1 MNFYNLLKIGKIE
14 LKKNSILN
22 YNLDS
27 EILLSQALNISRENL
42 ILNLNKTVNKF
53 IQQKYFNLIKNGL
66 KKYL

>member
-1 MNFYNLLKIGKIE
+1 MNFDNLLKIGKTE

-27 EILLSQALNISRENL
+27 EILLSQALKISRENL

-53 IQQKYFNLIKNGL
+53 VQQTW
-66 KKYL
+66 